1 MTVPGTPEAIET
13 TRTVEFRLGVGFQL
27 QEQPGKLRPMVGS
40 SGSYSDKSAQI
51 EDRFDDI
58 QVREKTTRN
67 SDTVN
72 TDVDVERRFIHKP
85 RTQNAAPLLDRDDLI
100 STKIELESPISVQ
113 TARAIRR
120 ANDNRWL
127 QGFYGNAYTGETG
140 ATAVPFKSSNIL
152 AVDAG
157 EVAAA
162 GLTLNKLIA
171 MQELM
176 RTRLVDIEAEKPIIL
191 VTAKQITNLLKINQ
205 LTSRDYNPMLSQA
218 LQTGQPGDFMG
229 FTFMPTEL
237 GNSKVYP
244 DAYTLTVDGSNYRRV
259 PVLVKS
265 GMHRGTWVEFFGKIT
280 QRDDKNFSTQIYAE
294 TCEAY
299 TRVNE
304 DKCFQMLC
312 LEV

>member
-244 DAYTLTVDGSNYRRV
+244 DAY
-259 PVLVKS
+259 
-265 GMHRGTWVEFFGKIT
+265 KIG
-280 QRDDKNFSTQIYAE
+280 RAH
-294 TCEAY
+294 
-299 TRVNE
+299 V
-304 DKCFQMLC
+304 
-312 LEV
+312 